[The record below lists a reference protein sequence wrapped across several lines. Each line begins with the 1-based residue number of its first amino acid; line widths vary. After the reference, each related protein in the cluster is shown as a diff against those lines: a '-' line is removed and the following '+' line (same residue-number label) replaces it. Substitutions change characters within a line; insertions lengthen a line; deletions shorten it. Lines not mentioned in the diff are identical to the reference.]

1 MCKNKNSN
9 LISEIFL
16 RSDRI
21 CRVVIRSNLPN
32 SRLYIIVGLTILLS
46 SSPLVQ
52 SQILRESNYGKKD
65 EFINPGIKIGYTFGP
80 NGGMTYGIEISYTKL
95 YDEASAEGFV
105 FDLDY
110 TPALKTWKAHGGYEI
125 GSALGLCAGPTLIFS
140 PEKTEIAASLI
151 PYIGGGLY
159 FYYHFLIRFSSDPNI
174 FETGA
179 YGKYSL
185 QTVKGKYY

>member
-1 MCKNKNSN
+1 MCKTENIH
-9 LISEIFL
+9 LMSELFN
-16 RSDRI
+16 RSDRVR
-21 CRVVIRSNLPN
+21 RVAIHSCLLNL
-32 SRLYIIVGLTILLS
+32 RLFTIVGLAILLC

-65 EFINPGIKIGYTFGP
+65 EYFSPGIKIGYTFGP

-110 TPALKTWKAHGGYEI
+110 TPTLKTWKAHGGYEI
-125 GSALGLCAGPTLIFS
+125 GTAFGLCAGPTLIFS

-159 FYYHFLIRFSSDPNI
+159 FYYHFLIRFTSDPNI
-174 FETGA
+174 HEIGGYA
-179 YGKYSL
+179 KVPL
-185 QTVKGKYY
+185 QTVGGKFY